1 MCTLLEESDMY
12 RPIWIIKILLIF
24 VFSTQLFSISLAEGQ
39 VTVEREG
46 DENPVVVVAKSTFWG
61 GIAGITT
68 GLAIGLVVKD
78 YEVMRY
84 TIAAGTLVG
93 MYYGW
98 RHVNSRPESLPVF
111 EFKSNGSVH
120 FSLPRLRIHIDRPPA
135 FVSRLARTGSSA
147 RAYVNLVGMV
157 F

>member
-1 MCTLLEESDMY
+1 MY
-12 RPIWIIKILLIF
+12 RQIWIIKILLLF
-24 VFSTQLFSISLAEGQ
+24 VFTTQLFSISLAEGQ
-39 VTVEREG
+39 VSVEREG
-46 DENPVVVVAKSTFWG
+46 DENPVLVVAKSTFWG

-78 YEVMRY
+78 YEIMRY

-98 RHVNSRPESLPVF
+98 RHVNSRPEALPIF
-111 EFKSNGSVH
+111 EFNSDGSAH
-120 FSLPRLRIHIDRPPA
+120 FSPPGLRIQSDRPPMY
-135 FVSRLARTGSSA
+135 VPLSVGIKSSVEA
-147 RAYVNLVGMV
+147 HVNLLGVV

>member
-1 MCTLLEESDMY
+1 MY
-12 RPIWIIKILLIF
+12 RPIWIIKILLLF
-24 VFSTQLFSISLAEGQ
+24 VFNIQLFSISLAEGQ
-39 VTVEREG
+39 VSVEREG
-46 DENPVVVVAKSTFWG
+46 DENPVLVVAKSTFWG

-78 YEVMRY
+78 YEIMRY
-84 TIAAGTLVG
+84 TVAAGTLVG

-98 RHVNSRPESLPVF
+98 RHVNSRPEALPVF

-120 FSLPRLRIHIDRPPA
+120 FSPPRLRIHIDRPPA